1 MGRFL
6 SIDSWTGDFLAER
19 GLVTPQQLNEA
30 SELAVRWGANLA
42 DVMLTKNWIAEDE
55 YYTALAERFS
65 VELVDLQRDPLDRD
79 LLEEADVATYARTGR
94 SVARRERRHYRCHAP
109 GPETYRYARRKWGR
123 VKSASPKKDIQRAVQ
138 VFSSAI
144 SMRLYSI
151 SPVTIH

>member
-55 YYTALAERFS
+55 Y
-65 VELVDLQRDPLDRD
+65 
-79 LLEEADVATYARTGR
+79 
-94 SVARRERRHYRCHAP
+94 
-109 GPETYRYARRKWGR
+109 
-123 VKSASPKKDIQRAVQ
+123 
-138 VFSSAI
+138 
-144 SMRLYSI
+144 
-151 SPVTIH
+151 

>member
-65 VELVDLQRDPLDRD
+65 VELVDLQ
-79 LLEEADVATYARTGR
+79 
-94 SVARRERRHYRCHAP
+94 
-109 GPETYRYARRKWGR
+109 
-123 VKSASPKKDIQRAVQ
+123 ASPGKSIFSAAQSPRRLEAVPQ
-138 VFSSAI
+138 
-144 SMRLYSI
+144 
-151 SPVTIH
+151 